1 MKSITFNRLA
11 TVFFASVL
19 AISSVSAMAKSH
31 HGDEGAAMSGMMLH
45 RMLKNL
51 DLTEAQQSQIKA
63 LTEKFRATQP
73 ERDARMAEREQL
85 QALVNAQT
93 FDSNAA
99 RSLLEKQQA
108 ARIEHQLTALQYMHD
123 VRAVLTPEQKAKMDE
138 KMAKMQQR
146 IKERMEEKGDK

>member
-11 TVFFASVL
+11 TLFFVSVL
-19 AISSVSAMAKSH
+19 TIGAGSVMAKPH
-31 HGDEGAAMSGMMLH
+31 HGGEGAPHGMMVH

-73 ERDARMAEREQL
+73 QRDAKMAERDQL
-85 QALVNAQT
+85 QALVKADT
-93 FDSNAA
+93 FDSTAA
-99 RSLLEKQQA
+99 RILLEKQQA
-108 ARIEHQLTALQYMHD
+108 ARIEQQLTALQYMHD

-138 KMAKMQQR
+138 KVAKMQQR
-146 IKERMEEKGDK
+146 AKERRAEAQDK